1 MQISIKKAKIF
12 KLKNRKGYACI
23 CLNHLTEG
31 RTVVQA
37 YDRMT
42 KALKRN
48 KIAFKSAPKN
58 IKNLITS
65 L

>member
-1 MQISIKKAKIF
+1 MQIGVKKAKIF

-31 RTVVQA
+31 RTVAQA
-37 YDRMT
+37 YDRMI

-58 IKNLITS
+58 IKNLLTS